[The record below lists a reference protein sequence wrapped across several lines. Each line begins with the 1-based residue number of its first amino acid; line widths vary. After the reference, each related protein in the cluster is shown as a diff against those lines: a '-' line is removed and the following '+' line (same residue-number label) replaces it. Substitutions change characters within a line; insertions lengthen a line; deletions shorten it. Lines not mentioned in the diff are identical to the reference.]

1 MTDFIIYSLILKET
15 VLHGCIVKWALGLS
29 KESMSPREEAPHKHH
44 VFYLVNYTVNKTS
57 SFYFND
63 WRHCASFLMCRS
75 PARGKTGATW
85 ILNASCEVQ
94 KPCAQNTESEI
105 FPSSHL
111 QQKIRHV
118 FGNKRIPVPATDMRE
133 FGPSGT
139 DLSVN
144 TGWGETEGWC
154 NAMIPDCS
162 KNVSFSSS
170 LNPPSC
176 GGHGR
181 GMHER

>member
-15 VLHGCIVKWALGLS
+15 VLHGCIVKRALGLS

-94 KPCAQNTESEI
+94 KLCAQNTGSEI
-105 FPSSHL
+105 IPSSHL
-111 QQKIRHV
+111 EQKIRHV
-118 FGNKRIPVPATDMRE
+118 FGNKQIPVPATDIRL
-133 FGPSGT
+133 FGPSAT
-139 DLSVN
+139 ALSVN
-144 TGWGETEGWC
+144 PAEEKQRT
-154 NAMIPDCS
+154 IPDCS
-162 KNVSFSSS
+162 ENVSFSST
-170 LNPPSC
+170 LNPPCC
-176 GGHGR
+176 GGHGQ
-181 GMHER
+181 GTHER